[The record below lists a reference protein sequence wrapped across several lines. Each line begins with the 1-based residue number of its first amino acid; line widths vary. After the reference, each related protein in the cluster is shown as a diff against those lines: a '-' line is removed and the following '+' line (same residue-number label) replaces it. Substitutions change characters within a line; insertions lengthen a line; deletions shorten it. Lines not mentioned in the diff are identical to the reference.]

1 MRIALIAD
9 IHGNLVA
16 LDAVLRELELE
27 SLDRIVCLGDVAV
40 LGPQPSGVLERLRDL
55 GCPVVIGNTDAWI
68 LDGGPSYSPSVEV
81 LAWCRAQLSPADLD
95 FVRGFHP
102 TVDVALGDSDTM
114 LACHGSPRSFNDVIS
129 ATTSEELLAPML
141 GDSHHRFIVGGHTHV
156 QLVRRLG
163 ERYFINPGSVGLP
176 GVGPGTPDLPVNQDV
191 RWAEFAI
198 LDVGDDR
205 HAIELRRVP
214 LDLAAVVAA
223 ARGSGMP
230 GLDWWL
236 TLWASS
242 D

>member
-16 LDAVLRELELE
+16 LDAVLRALESE

-40 LGPQPSGVLERLRDL
+40 LGPQPSGVLDRLRQL
-55 GCPVVIGNTDAWI
+55 GCPVVMGNTDAWM
-68 LDGGPSYSPSVEV
+68 LDGGPTYSPSAEI
-81 LAWCRAQLSPADLD
+81 LAWCRAQLAPSDLD
-95 FVRGFHP
+95 FVRSFQP
-102 TVDVALGDSDTM
+102 TVDVVLDDSHEL

-129 ATTSEELLAPML
+129 ATTANEFLEPML
-141 GDSHHRFIVGGHTHV
+141 GGSNHRFIVGGHTHV

-198 LDVGDDR
+198 LDADDDR
-205 HAIELRRVP
+205 HAIELRRLP
-214 LDLAAVVAA
+214 LDLAEVIAA
-223 ARGSGMP
+223 ARSSSMP
-230 GLDWWL
+230 GLEWWL
-236 TLWASS
+236 TLWAAS